1 MFSRTDSVR
10 VVDWGDGMTEERKVS
25 LGAREYPVLH
35 ALLNKMEWVDL
46 RVKKQWSALEV
57 QLKGLPRS

>member
-1 MFSRTDSVR
+1 
-10 VVDWGDGMTEERKVS
+10 MTEERKVS